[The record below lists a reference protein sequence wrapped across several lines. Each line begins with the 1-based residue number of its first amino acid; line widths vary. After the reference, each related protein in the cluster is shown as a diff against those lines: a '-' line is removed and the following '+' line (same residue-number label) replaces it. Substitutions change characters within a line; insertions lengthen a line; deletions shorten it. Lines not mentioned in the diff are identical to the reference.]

1 MVLFVQGFNP
11 NYFLVDNINA
21 QLVQLHLRITASHIG
36 GGDSICN
43 HSLRLFY
50 IDGTTKD
57 FTSTNNGACMNSG
70 STEFIIPE
78 QSKPFNKFQY
88 FANEYYNT
96 GYNVGCYAYLT
107 FISAKEKRVIYT

>member
-1 MVLFVQGFNP
+1 M
-11 NYFLVDNINA
+11 DNINA
-21 QLVQLHLRITASHIG
+21 QLVQLHLRISASHIG

-96 GYNVGCYAYLT
+96 GYNVGCHAYLT
-107 FISAKEKRVIYT
+107 FISAKEKKVIYIAD